1 LAIPDKSEGWSG
13 DHDLKLESWKEIAA
27 FFKRD
32 LRTVIRWEKEL
43 GLPVHRHPGKSKG
56 RVYAHT
62 NELRAWADKP
72 RRVAMGQEATAS
84 VDQVPSQALPG
95 QVANPTLTSALSTPE
110 DSQVATAS
118 PQPAAPFSQP
128 RRLFAMLAI
137 GLLTIITL
145 AGLSLRHYRHSSISS
160 VAVLP
165 FDSLGAQSDPA
176 FSEGLADEVAAAI
189 STLGG
194 IRVPGRRSANMFQGP
209 HGDLQNIGSRLNV
222 EAVIEGSVQC
232 SGDRMHVAVQLN
244 RTSDGFTIWSRTFD
258 GNSRD
263 TIQMES
269 EIASAVAQTL
279 SPVGKATF
287 VSPPADPEAH
297 ALYLQGRYLWNQ
309 RNLAAEQKSVEFMR
323 RAIAKDPNY
332 ALARS
337 GLADSL
343 MTIGNLDA
351 GHPSAYIPEA
361 QDAAKKALEL
371 DPNLANAHAVLGRIA
386 AHYNYDWPTA
396 ETEYK
401 KAIALNPNY
410 ATAHQYYALGLMA
423 HGRFAEAQ
431 QQLDVARQLDP
442 LALVVGVDAALLRK
456 FQRDFAG
463 VISESQRVLQLD
475 PNYHVANSMLATG
488 YYLSHRWDDWR
499 AVDAKDSQTY
509 PVARALVNGQPE
521 EAKRA
526 LLADVQRAEKGEI
539 TPDVVV
545 REAVRAGDHRLA
557 MDWLQ
562 RSYQNHDYWLLFMNV
577 DPEMDP
583 IRYEPQFQSMM
594 HHLGV

>member
-1 LAIPDKSEGWSG
+1 
-13 DHDLKLESWKEIAA
+13 
-27 FFKRD
+27 

-43 GLPVHRHPGKSKG
+43 GLPVHRYPGKSKG

-72 RRVAMGQEATAS
+72 RRAAIEKEAAAS
-84 VDQVPSQALPG
+84 SGEVLAQAVPG
-95 QVANPTLTSALSTPE
+95 QVANPTVGSELSSPELSTPE
-110 DSQVATAS
+110 LSSREDSEAAIDSRLPVAGS
-118 PQPAAPFSQP
+118 SRS
-128 RRLFAMLAI
+128 RRLLVAIAIGMLAV
-137 GLLTIITL
+137 LALTGFAL
-145 AGLSLRHYRHSSISS
+145 WRSYRQQPISS

-165 FDSLGAQSDPA
+165 FDSLGAESDPA
-176 FSEGLADEVAAAI
+176 FSEGLTDEVAAAI
-189 STLGG
+189 SSLGG
-194 IRVPGRRSANMFQGP
+194 IRVPGRRSAYMFQGT
-209 HGDLQNIGSRLNV
+209 HGDLHNIGLRLKV
-222 EAVIEGSVQC
+222 EAVVEGSVQR
-232 SGDRMHVAVQLN
+232 SGDRTHVAVQLN
-244 RTSDGFTIWSRTFD
+244 RTSDGFTIWSRSFD

-269 EIASAVAQTL
+269 EIASAVAQNL
-279 SPVGKATF
+279 SHGGKSSLA
-287 VSPPADPEAH
+287 VAPPADPEAH

-332 ALARS
+332 ALAWS

-351 GHPSAYIPEA
+351 GQPSDYIPEA
-361 QDAAKKALEL
+361 QGAAKKALEL
-371 DPNLANAHAVLGRIA
+371 DPKLADAHAVLGRIA

-396 ETEYK
+396 ENEYK

-423 HGRFAEAQ
+423 HGRFGEAQ
-431 QQLDVARQLDP
+431 QQLDLARELDP
-442 LALVVGVDAALLRK
+442 LALVVGVDVALLRK

-475 PNYHVANSMLATG
+475 PNYHVGYSMLAAG

-499 AVDAKDSQTY
+499 AVDAKDPQSY
-509 PVARALVNGQPE
+509 PVARALANGRPE
-521 EAKRA
+521 EAKHA
-526 LLADVQRAEKGEI
+526 LLVDVQRAEKGEI
-539 TPDVVV
+539 TPEVVV

-583 IRYEPQFQSMM
+583 LRAEPQFQTMM
-594 HHLGV
+594 RRLGV